1 MFHFAVEGVM
11 PIVEVLTYTNS
22 LGESLVFS
30 HASMYCSQTVEGI
43 SDVRNTIYSI
53 NSMGQDGDTF
63 VANRLESR
71 DIDISGFI
79 RERDPVKL
87 RAYRRKL
94 ARILNPQLP
103 ATLTYTFGSFTRV
116 ISCRSVN
123 APVITRPVGSIYAS
137 FAVQLVCL
145 NPFWRE
151 VAEKRDDIAAWLGAL
166 EFPVEILDGGM
177 QLGFRQ
183 PSLIV
188 NVYNGGDVRTG
199 IRIEFQALGD
209 VVRPVIT
216 QVNTLAFIRLN
227 ITLQD
232 GNVLT
237 LSTGY
242 GDKWAKLYRD
252 GVTTDA
258 LRYVDVDSTFL
269 QLAPGDNLIRYD
281 AEEGLS
287 NLEVSIFHNN
297 LYLGV

>member
-1 MFHFAVEGVM
+1 MKTVET
-11 PIVEVLTYTNS
+11 ITYTNS
-22 LGESLVFS
+22 LGENLVFS
-30 HASMYCSQTVEGI
+30 HTSVYCAQNTEGL

-79 RERDPVKL
+79 RERDPEKL
-87 RAYRRKL
+87 RSYRRKL
-94 ARILNPQLP
+94 ARILNPQLS

-123 APVITRPVGSIYAS
+123 APVIIKPAGSIYTAFS
-137 FAVQLVCL
+137 VQLVCL

-151 VAEKRDDIAAWLGAL
+151 EAEKRDEIAAWIGSL
-166 EFPVEILDGGM
+166 EFPVDIPEGGM
-177 QLGFRQ
+177 QIGYRQ

-209 VVRPVIT
+209 VVNPIIT
-216 QVNTLAFIRLN
+216 SVDSQEFIRLN

-232 GNVLT
+232 GDVLT

-252 GVTTDA
+252 GVSTDA

-269 QLAPGDNLIRYD
+269 QLATGDNLIRYD
-281 AEEGLS
+281 AELGLS

>member
-1 MFHFAVEGVM
+1 MKTTET
-11 PIVEVLTYTNS
+11 LTYTNS

-30 HASMYCSQTVEGI
+30 HGSVYCPQNIEGL

-63 VANRLESR
+63 IANRLESR
-71 DIDISGFI
+71 DIDISGII

-87 RAYRRKL
+87 RTYRRKL
-94 ARILNPQLP
+94 ARILNPQLS

-116 ISCRSVN
+116 ISCHSVN
-123 APVITRPVGSIYAS
+123 APVINQPAGSIYTAFS
-137 FAVQLVCL
+137 VQLVCL

-151 VAEKRDDIAAWLGAL
+151 AAEKRDDIAAWIGSL
-166 EFPVEILDGGM
+166 EFPVEIPETGM
-177 QLGFRQ
+177 QIGYRQ

-199 IRIEFQALGD
+199 VRIEFQALGD
-209 VVRPVIT
+209 VVNPVIT
-216 QVNTLAFIRLN
+216 NVDSQEFIRLN
-227 ITLQD
+227 INLQEGD
-232 GNVLT
+232 ILT

-242 GDKWAKLYRD
+242 GDKWAKLFRD
-252 GVTTDA
+252 GITTDA

-281 AEEGLS
+281 AEQGLS

>member
-1 MFHFAVEGVM
+1 MKTVET
-11 PIVEVLTYTNS
+11 LTYTNS

-30 HASMYCSQTVEGI
+30 HASVYCSQTVEGI

-79 RERDPVKL
+79 KERDPDKL
-87 RAYRRKL
+87 RAHRRKL
-94 ARILNPQLP
+94 ARILNPQMS
-103 ATLTYTFGSFTRV
+103 AILTYQYGSFTRV

-123 APVITRPVGSIYAS
+123 APVITKPAGSIYTGFS
-137 FAVQLVCL
+137 VQLVCL

-151 VAEKRDDIAAWLGAL
+151 VAEKRDDIAAWIGSL
-166 EFPVEILDGGM
+166 EFPVDIPEGGM
-177 QLGFRQ
+177 QIGYRQ

-188 NVYNGGDVRTG
+188 NVYNGGDVQTG

-209 VVRPVIT
+209 VTDPIIT
-216 QVNTLAFIRLN
+216 NVDSQEFIRLN

-232 GNVLT
+232 GDVLT

-242 GDKWAKLYRD
+242 SDKWAKLYRD

-281 AEEGLS
+281 AEQGLS

>member
-1 MFHFAVEGVM
+1 MKKL
-11 PIVEVLTYTNS
+11 EVLTYTNS

-30 HASMYCSQTVEGI
+30 HSSVYCTQAVEGI

-79 RERDPVKL
+79 RERDTEKL
-87 RAYRRKL
+87 RTYRRML
-94 ARILNPQLP
+94 ARILNPQLS

-116 ISCRSVN
+116 ISCRAIN
-123 APVITRPVGSIYAS
+123 APVVTKPAGSIYAAFS
-137 FAVQLVCL
+137 VQLVCL

-166 EFPVEILDGGM
+166 EFPVEIPQERM

-199 IRIEFQALGD
+199 VRIVFQALGD
-209 VVRPVIT
+209 VVNPIIASVDS
-216 QVNTLAFIRLN
+216 LEFIRLN
-227 ITLQD
+227 TMLQEGD
-232 GNVLT
+232 VLT
-237 LSTGY
+237 LSTCY
-242 GDKWAKLYRD
+242 GDKWAELYRD
-252 GVTTDA
+252 GIITDA

-269 QLAPGDNLIRYD
+269 QLEPGDNLIRYD
-281 AEEGLS
+281 AEQGLS

>member
-1 MFHFAVEGVM
+1 MKTVET
-11 PIVEVLTYTNS
+11 LTYTNS
-22 LGESLVFS
+22 LGESIVFS
-30 HASMYCSQTVEGI
+30 HASVYCSQTVEGI

-53 NSMGQDGDTF
+53 SSMGQDGDTF

-87 RAYRRKL
+87 RTYRRKL

-123 APVITRPVGSIYAS
+123 APVITKPAGSIYAS

-166 EFPVEILDGGM
+166 EFPVEIPEAGM

-216 QVNTLAFIRLN
+216 YVHSLAFIRLN
-227 ITLQD
+227 ITLQEGD
-232 GNVLT
+232 VLT

-252 GVTTDA
+252 GVITDA
-258 LRYVDVDSTFL
+258 LRYIDVDSTFL